1 MYNNLNMKI
10 FMETKVEKESIPV
23 FKNDLVEIVYTSKSS
38 FHKNGDKDVIHRL
51 QAEKLVKKGVAKLAK

>member
-1 MYNNLNMKI
+1 
-10 FMETKVEKESIPV
+10 METKVEKESIPV

-38 FHKNGDKDVIHRL
+38 FHKNGDKDVVHRL